1 MGGKRKRKLVAP
13 GSSIN
18 KTPRPLPTRYDFV
31 SKATTS
37 NLPPVVLPNNN
48 PAPSVRDYPP
58 PRQLFPSSTFP
69 PSGSAPVPQ
78 TQPPTRV
85 PQSSGGEGTSY
96 PQPGRRQSQSPPLEE
111 SPSSPLHGAPSPHS
125 SQAQNS
131 HGDPE
136 DFAEFEAPVE
146 PDLSED
152 VMDVLNRMLAQ
163 PGREELTT
171 VLSPKLEPGTTWFG
185 YDKSSLTRRITKIM
199 KKKFNKPFYSW
210 TCVPRDRQEGYF
222 VEFAKKHTWN
232 PMLTGLVQEHFEF
245 ICQLRMKGMVSDVR
259 TSRDQPNWIGDTLW
273 KQMTAYWDTEAAVAK
288 SRKASAARLSERNGL
303 GIHKHNSGQKSYM
316 QLEQE
321 LIEELGRPV
330 SFGEVFIKAHT
341 RKDGTYVDFK
351 AEKVAEA
358 YKKKKEEK
366 LADLRKDNT
375 EISEGLLLAIEEDNE
390 LFIQSTFCN
399 DRGDLFGIGSLKK
412 KLKRKRNDPSSS
424 YSFMHMQQKLEEAE
438 LKIKEQE
445 ARIAK
450 AEADRALEQ
459 AINQAKMAEFSI
471 LHKYMRLTDQKYLD
485 FIASEASSPAPP
497 DQ

>member
-1 MGGKRKRKLVAP
+1 MTSSLRRRRRIFHRWFSLTTTGAVGKGLSTSEATLSV
-13 GSSIN
+13 
-18 KTPRPLPTRYDFV
+18 LHVPT
-31 SKATTS
+31 
-37 NLPPVVLPNNN
+37 
-48 PAPSVRDYPP
+48 
-58 PRQLFPSSTFP
+58 
-69 PSGSAPVPQ
+69 SGSAPVPQ

-111 SPSSPLHGAPSPHS
+111 SQSSPFHGAPSPHG

-136 DFAEFEAPVE
+136 DFAEFERSSQRSCLPNSSLVQHGMVALLCVCC
-146 PDLSED
+146 
-152 VMDVLNRMLAQ
+152 VR
-163 PGREELTT
+163 
-171 VLSPKLEPGTTWFG
+171 FG
-185 YDKSSLTRRITKIM
+185 YDKSSLTRKITKIM

-232 PMLTGLVQEHFEF
+232 PMLTGLVQEHFES

-259 TSRDQPNWIGDTLW
+259 TSREQPSWIGDTLW
-273 KQMTAYWDTEAAVAK
+273 KQMTAYWDTEAAVGK

-316 QLEQE
+316 QIEQE
-321 LIEELGRPV
+321 LIVELGRPV

-366 LADLRKDNT
+366 LANLEKDNT
-375 EISEGLLLAIEEDNE
+375 EISEGLLLAIEEDTE

-399 DRGDLFGIGSLKK
+399 DRGDLFGI
-412 KLKRKRNDPSSS
+412 
-424 YSFMHMQQKLEEAE
+424 LEA
-438 LKIKEQE
+438 
-445 ARIAK
+445 
-450 AEADRALEQ
+450 
-459 AINQAKMAEFSI
+459 
-471 LHKYMRLTDQKYLD
+471 
-485 FIASEASSPAPP
+485 
-497 DQ
+497 

>member
-1 MGGKRKRKLVAP
+1 
-13 GSSIN
+13 
-18 KTPRPLPTRYDFV
+18 
-31 SKATTS
+31 
-37 NLPPVVLPNNN
+37 
-48 PAPSVRDYPP
+48 
-58 PRQLFPSSTFP
+58 
-69 PSGSAPVPQ
+69 
-78 TQPPTRV
+78 
-85 PQSSGGEGTSY
+85 
-96 PQPGRRQSQSPPLEE
+96 
-111 SPSSPLHGAPSPHS
+111 
-125 SQAQNS
+125 
-131 HGDPE
+131 
-136 DFAEFEAPVE
+136 
-146 PDLSED
+146 
-152 VMDVLNRMLAQ
+152 
-163 PGREELTT
+163 
-171 VLSPKLEPGTTWFG
+171 
-185 YDKSSLTRRITKIM
+185 M

-485 FIASEASSPAPP
+485 FIASEASSPAAP

>member
-1 MGGKRKRKLVAP
+1 M
-13 GSSIN
+13 
-18 KTPRPLPTRYDFV
+18 
-31 SKATTS
+31 
-37 NLPPVVLPNNN
+37 
-48 PAPSVRDYPP
+48 
-58 PRQLFPSSTFP
+58 
-69 PSGSAPVPQ
+69 
-78 TQPPTRV
+78 
-85 PQSSGGEGTSY
+85 E
-96 PQPGRRQSQSPPLEE
+96 
-111 SPSSPLHGAPSPHS
+111 LHR
-125 SQAQNS
+125 
-131 HGDPE
+131 
-136 DFAEFEAPVE
+136 
-146 PDLSED
+146 L
-152 VMDVLNRMLAQ
+152 
-163 PGREELTT
+163 T
-171 VLSPKLEPGTTWFG
+171 VLKHKTLMETQKILLSSKGVHNGPVSQTRAWYNMF
-185 YDKSSLTRRITKIM
+185 KSSLTRKITKIM

-232 PMLTGLVQEHFEF
+232 PMLTGLVQEHFES

-259 TSRDQPNWIGDTLW
+259 TSREQPNWIGDTLW
-273 KQMTAYWDTEAAVAK
+273 KQMTAYWDTEAAVGK

-316 QLEQE
+316 QIEQE
-321 LIEELGRPV
+321 LIVELGRPV

-366 LADLRKDNT
+366 LANLEKDNT

-412 KLKRKRNDPSSS
+412 KLKRKPNDPISS

-459 AINQAKMAEFSI
+459 ATNQAKMAEFS
-471 LHKYMRLTDQKYLD
+471 LMHKYMRSTDQKYLD